1 MIIEML
7 FNNDIQKQIVEMILH
22 LKNELNVTM
31 YIIDFFIIKL

>member
-1 MIIEML
+1 ML